1 MVQYLATL
9 PILKVIRYEST
20 RLNRIVPDKA
30 YHVITPQKKHHV
42 NSRHSS
48 SQKKSHLMRNKI

>member
-20 RLNRIVPDKA
+20 RLNRIVPDKV
-30 YHVITPQKKHHV
+30 YRVICGRKPG
-42 NSRHSS
+42 
-48 SQKKSHLMRNKI
+48 